1 MRKYRLLVIAAAS
14 LLFGACWWN
23 TYVER
28 QPDVI
33 PCNVDPDEVFGV
45 HYTAAD
51 FQIWP
56 MDDDEMASIVSS
68 RAVKEKGI
76 SSVSSGWRVSFAN
89 ADTAEVG
96 DIARELCASHRT
108 GDTVCCYGWIP
119 DDFDSNSSTIVIVC
133 GTKPLI
139 DGTAVAEAF
148 VEKVWDAP
156 AVMFEFAKEHHS
168 DWQRIT
174 CDNIGRCLPVLLG
187 GHILMIPVVYSEIT
201 QGKCSVTGLPEDKCC
216 ALAAILNGNK
226 VIE

>member
-1 MRKYRLLVIAAAS
+1 MKKYRLLAIAAAS

-23 TYVER
+23 TCVER

-33 PCNVDPDEVFGV
+33 PCNVDPDEVFGA

-51 FQIWP
+51 FQIWS
-56 MDDDEMASIVSS
+56 MADDEMARVVSS
-68 RAVKEKGI
+68 RAVMEKGI
-76 SSVSSGWRVSFAN
+76 SSEMSGWRVSFAD

-96 DIARELCASHRT
+96 AIARELCASHRN
-108 GDTVCCYGWIP
+108 GDTMCCYGWTPGI
-119 DDFDSNSSTIVIVC
+119 DSGKSTIVIVC

-139 DGTAVAEAF
+139 DGSTVADAF
-148 VEKVWDAP
+148 VEKMWEAP

-216 ALAAILNGNK
+216 ALAAILTKGASRK
-226 VIE
+226 